1 MIRRP
6 PRSTRTD
13 TLFPYTTLFRSGTL
27 VDEARLRVDA
37 LLVDLGFQPLDRRG
51 ATQDERRAAAVPAEL
66 THFRAQL
73 LRKRLVRGA
82 VRDLVGP
89 DQRPVPPPRVRRPVD
104 AGGDAGGR
112 VIHDDDLIPGKHLD
126 QRRTAFPQD
135 VLEDRRRP

>member
-37 LLVDLGFQPLDRRG
+37 VLVDLGFQPLDRRG

-89 DQRPVPPPRVRRPVD
+89 DQPPVPPPRVRRPVD
-104 AGGDAGGR
+104 AGGHAGVR
-112 VIHDDDLIPGKHLD
+112 ALPGDRLKAGHHI
-126 QRRTAFPQD
+126 RTA
-135 VLEDRRRP
+135 